1 VDWPGKLTEES
12 NHAKAGRMKHMIAVL
27 IPLALLACSP
37 APDAAGPEA
46 DPAAPPNP
54 YAFEVS
60 LALTPRAAEKL
71 AATKERVIVDAAY
84 FGAAI
89 SETAPGVDDYGQE
102 IGLGGDM
109 IEVDPVNA
117 LVKAPGTGFN
127 PTHIASI
134 KGEPE
139 VLVNVYSAR
148 KTHTDNIISCGIY
161 QGPVKMAQKQPLD
174 IRCDLIYD
182 ENGDPLPPPT

>member
-1 VDWPGKLTEES
+1 MQIDPGDK
-12 NHAKAGRMKHMIAVL
+12 HAKSGWMKHAIALL
-27 IPLALLACSP
+27 IPLALIACSP
-37 APDAAGPEA
+37 APDAAGLEA

-71 AATKERVIVDAAY
+71 AATKERVIVDAMY
-84 FGAAI
+84 FGPAI
-89 SETAPGVDDYGQE
+89 SATAPGVDEHGME
-102 IGLGGDM
+102 VSLGGNM

-117 LVKAPGTGFN
+117 LVKAPGTGFDATN
-127 PTHIASI
+127 IASI
-134 KGEPE
+134 TGEPE

-161 QGPVKMAQKQPLD
+161 QGPVKMAQQKPVE

-182 ENGDPLPPPT
+182 ENGEPLPPPN

>member
-1 VDWPGKLTEES
+1 MKLTMRG
-12 NHAKAGRMKHMIAVL
+12 NHAKAWGMKHIAACL
-27 IPLALLACSP
+27 IPLALVACSP

-46 DPAAPPNP
+46 GLAAPPNP
-54 YAFEVS
+54 YAFEVN
-60 LALTPRAAEKL
+60 LTFTPRVAEKL

-84 FGAAI
+84 FGAAA
-89 SETAPGVDDYGQE
+89 SETAPGVDDYGQDV
-102 IGLGGDM
+102 GLGGDM

-117 LVKAPGTGFN
+117 LVKAPGTGFD
-127 PTHIASI
+127 PTNIASI

-161 QGPVKMAQKQPLD
+161 QGPVKMAQKQSLD
-174 IRCDLIYD
+174 IRCDLIFN